1 MQLMC
6 RDTVYNENGSWFTS
20 DTLIHIREYKE
31 VIAHDLVKLKP
42 TLDPDGT
49 GMLYWYVSITG
60 DTVALS
66 RELTTFEYQLPK
78 MILPIRD
85 SDTIAPNANVYPAA
99 TDFVPYYPVHCNPDL
114 KPNDNAFHAA
124 MFPVIVFITVSFFY
138 RMVIGGHWEKL
149 KSDLRNAWNPT
160 STSRSV

>member
-1 MQLMC
+1 MQLMS
-6 RDTVYNENGSWFTS
+6 RDTVHNENGSWFTS

-42 TLDPDGT
+42 TIDPDGT

-78 MILPIRD
+78 MILPVLD
-85 SDTIAPNANVYPAA
+85 SDTIRPNENEHLPAMAFTAHYPSHNHVA
-99 TDFVPYYPVHCNPDL
+99 TSSTDS
-114 KPNDNAFHAA
+114 AFHAA
-124 MFPVIVFITVSFFY
+124 MFPVLVLITVAY
-138 RMVIGGHWEKL
+138 IV
-149 KSDLRNAWNPT
+149 
-160 STSRSV
+160 RSVTNGYWAAFLRDINES

>member
-1 MQLMC
+1 MELMS
-6 RDTVYNENGSWFTS
+6 RDTVYNSNGSWFTS
-20 DTLIHIREYKE
+20 DTMIHVRQYRE

-49 GMLYWYVSITG
+49 GMLYWYIGING

-85 SDTIAPNANVYPAA
+85 SDTIQPNGVSHPAA
-99 TDFVPYYPVHCNPDL
+99 TAFVAHYPTHKQADSTST
-114 KPNDNAFHAA
+114 DSAFHAA
-124 MFPVIVFITVSFFY
+124 MFPVLVLITVAYLY
-138 RMVIGGHWEKL
+138 RSISTGKWASL
-149 KSDLRNAWNPT
+149 FRDLVA
-160 STSRSV
+160 